1 MVDEYPE
8 ISGITNAREAMK
20 KMPEPDRARIAEQ
33 VSTLRFLTTFECKN
47 INMQLVSKNWFGFV
61 TCYHFDYRSK
71 CLEPKNDYSI
81 KKSLNGMIMVTMSL
95 Y

>member
-47 INMQLVSKNWFGFV
+47 IIGFEKLVRLRYLLSF
-61 TCYHFDYRSK
+61 
-71 CLEPKNDYSI
+71 
-81 KKSLNGMIMVTMSL
+81 
-95 Y
+95 

>member
-33 VSTLRFLTTFECKN
+33 VSSL
-47 INMQLVSKNWFGFV
+47 GFFD
-61 TCYHFDYRSK
+61 HF
-71 CLEPKNDYSI
+71 
-81 KKSLNGMIMVTMSL
+81 
-95 Y
+95 

>member
-47 INMQLVSKNWFGFV
+47 INQCNWFRKIGSASLLV
-61 TCYHFDYRSK
+61 IILIIGRS
-71 CLEPKNDYSI
+71 
-81 KKSLNGMIMVTMSL
+81 V
-95 Y
+95 

>member
-33 VSTLRFLTTFECKN
+33 VSTLRLFTTFECKN
-47 INMQLVSKNWFGFV
+47 FILVSKNWFDFV
-61 TCYHFDYRSK
+61 IHYHFHYRLK

>member
-47 INMQLVSKNWFGFV
+47 NWFRKIGSASLLV
-61 TCYHFDYRSK
+61 IILIIGRS
-71 CLEPKNDYSI
+71 
-81 KKSLNGMIMVTMSL
+81 V
-95 Y
+95 

>member
-33 VSTLRFLTTFECKN
+33 VSTLRLFTTFECKN
-47 INMQLVSKNWFGFV
+47 FKLCYWFRIVGS
-61 TCYHFDYRSK
+61 T
-71 CLEPKNDYSI
+71 
-81 KKSLNGMIMVTMSL
+81 SLLIIIFIIG
-95 Y
+95 

>member
-33 VSTLRFLTTFECKN
+33 VSTLRLFTTFECKN
-47 INMQLVSKNWFGFV
+47 FYVIGFEKLVRLR
-61 TCYHFDYRSK
+61 Y
-71 CLEPKNDYSI
+71 
-81 KKSLNGMIMVTMSL
+81 
-95 Y
+95 